1 MPENVSPL
9 FAKYNGTVESQSI
22 YKAMNIFVEDIIK
35 EYYSEFKDDFDEA
48 KIAKHYDNNALTIK
62 RELGITDK
70 ETFIAFI
77 NTLKVLK
84 GDELVLKDY
93 IIIPDSIK
101 QVTRG
106 LKFVLAVDYENNERL
121 LFDLKILNNSSKEST
136 PINYSDSSENQYMD
150 YELEVYTEEYIVD
163 NNERTGSV

>member
-1 MPENVSPL
+1 MIKQLIFN
-9 FAKYNGTVESQSI
+9 SI
-22 YKAMNIFVEDIIK
+22 KAI
-35 EYYSEFKDDFDEA
+35 
-48 KIAKHYDNNALTIK
+48 L
-62 RELGITDK
+62 
-70 ETFIAFI
+70 I

-121 LFDLKILNNSSKEST
+121 LFDLKILNNSS
-136 PINYSDSSENQYMD
+136 NNNDSS
-150 YELEVYTEEYIVD
+150 
-163 NNERTGSV
+163 SVVLLKLNDLCNVRPSWMLW